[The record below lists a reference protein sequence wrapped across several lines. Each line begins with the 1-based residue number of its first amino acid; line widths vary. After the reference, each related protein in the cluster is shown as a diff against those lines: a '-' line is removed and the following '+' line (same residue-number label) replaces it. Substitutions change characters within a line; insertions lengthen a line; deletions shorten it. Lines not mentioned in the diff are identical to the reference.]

1 MGNGE
6 AILLKDIWPIE
17 TPRYYKVHFGRWNG
31 VVQPLDEWVRD
42 RSLWVMW
49 QRSRPRTNAFN
60 RPYIFSLM
68 DFYHEKDVWLFGGVF
83 RVLSRH
89 QDRYDVEL
97 TELGRPFIGRLKL
110 RSSYRSRATR
120 VNFEN
125 HYDGPHTLR
134 VSEILREPF
143 SGRTFPGYE
152 EVTVSFVELETL
164 LRNNR
169 PDWKAALE
177 SVKGVY
183 LITDAKSGKQYVG
196 AAYGDQGVW
205 SRWEDYVN
213 SGHGG
218 NADIRDW
225 LRDRGLDYCRA
236 NFRFALL
243 EYHRSHTPDETI
255 RTREAWWKGVLL
267 SREFGLNRN

>member
-1 MGNGE
+1 MGDG
-6 AILLKDIWPIE
+6 AVITLKDIWLIE
-17 TPRYYKVHFGRWNG
+17 KLIDYKIHLGRPNN
-31 VVQPLDEWVRD
+31 VAQPLDEWVRD
-42 RSLWVMW
+42 QSLWVGW
-49 QRSRPRTNAFN
+49 QRYRPKNNAFN

-68 DFYHEKDVWLFGGVF
+68 DFYHAKDAWLFGGVF
-83 RVLSRH
+83 RVLARH

-97 TELGRPFIGRLKL
+97 TELGEPLIGRLKL

-125 HYDGPHTLR
+125 HYDGAHTLR
-134 VSEILREPF
+134 VSEILREPY

-152 EVTVSFVELETL
+152 EVAISFGELEAIV
-164 LRNNR
+164 RNDR

-196 AAYGDQGVW
+196 SAYGDQGVW
-205 SRWEDYVN
+205 SRWEDYVK

-218 NADIRDW
+218 NAEIRDW

-255 RTREAWWKGVLL
+255 LTREA
-267 SREFGLNRN
+267 